1 MKAKKSKINLHT
13 LFYNDRFLM
22 FFSVIAAFVIWVTIS
37 MTAGTEI
44 ERTIDNVKINVDLE
58 NSVTKQFNLT
68 MFGDTADTVSV
79 TVKGKRYAVGN
90 LTADD
95 IKVTA
100 QTNYVDSAGKH
111 TLSLKAVAKDSSADF
126 EITSMSLNYIEAYFD
141 VYKEATYQLET
152 QIDTNQLM
160 PDGYIS
166 EEPIL
171 SAKNITICGPATEI
185 NKITKVYANV
195 KVDKPLT
202 TTATINAEITP
213 VNDNGSTLRYL
224 SVKDNAVVTVTIPI
238 LKVKELPV
246 TVDFINAPKDYTSKS
261 LTTTISPAK
270 VKVAAEESYIDKL
283 EKISVGTIDFSDIGA
298 LNNKFTF
305 RASDLKELKFID
317 GTESFDVSVD
327 ASDMVSGNFKIDS
340 SNINI
345 SNLTGNIQVDIPQ
358 SFSQEIILVGPQV
371 DIAKINN
378 SDIVGTID
386 VSSVQVSQGVMTF
399 PIDIS
404 IKNNNSCWAYGDYK
418 IVVNI
423 KNIAQ

>member
-1 MKAKKSKINLHT
+1 MKVKKRKINLHN

-22 FFSVIAAFVIWVTIS
+22 FFSVIAAFAIWVTIS

-44 ERTIDNVKINVDLE
+44 EKTIDNVKVNVDLE
-58 NSVTKQFNLT
+58 NSVPKQFDLT
-68 MFGDTADTVSV
+68 MFGDTEYTVSV

-95 IKVTA
+95 IEVTA

-111 TLSLKAVAKDSSADF
+111 TLSLKAVAKDEAADF
-126 EITSMSLNYIEAYFD
+126 EITSISQTYIEAYFD

-152 QIDTNQLM
+152 DIVTQQLI

-171 SAKNITICGPATEI
+171 SAKSITICGPATEI
-185 NKITKVYANV
+185 NKITKVYAKV
-195 KVDKPLT
+195 QVDKPLT
-202 TTATINAEITP
+202 TTATINAEIVP
-213 VNDNGSTLRYL
+213 VNEYGGTLRYL
-224 SVKDNAVVTVTIPI
+224 TVKNNAAVTITIPV

-246 TVDFINAPKDYTSKS
+246 SVEFINAPKDYT
-261 LTTTISPAK
+261 TTPLKTVISPS
-270 VKVAAEESYIDKL
+270 VVTIAADEAYVDKL
-283 EKISVGTIDFSDIGA
+283 EKISVGTIDFSDIGS

-305 RASDLKELKFID
+305 NASSLKEVKFID
-317 GTESFDVSVD
+317 GTEQFEVSVD
-327 ASDMVSGNFKIDS
+327 ASSMVSGNFEIDS

-345 SNLTGNIQVDIPQ
+345 SNLSENITVEIPS
-358 SFSQEIILVGPQV
+358 SFSQEIVLVGPSA
-371 DIAKINN
+371 DIAKISS
-378 SDIVGTID
+378 SDIIGTID
-386 VSSVQVSQGVMTF
+386 VSSAQVTQGTMTF

-418 IVVNI
+418 IVVTI
-423 KNIAQ
+423 KTQ

>member
-1 MKAKKSKINLHT
+1 MKAKKRKINLHN

-22 FFSVIAAFVIWVTIS
+22 FFSVIAAFAIWVTIS

-44 ERTIDNVKINVDLE
+44 EKTIDNVKVNVDLE
-58 NSVTKQFNLT
+58 NSVPKQFDLT
-68 MFGDTADTVSV
+68 MFGDTEYTVSV
-79 TVKGKRYAVGN
+79 TVRGKRYAVGN

-95 IKVTA
+95 IEVTA

-111 TLSLKAVAKDSSADF
+111 TLSLKAVAKDEAADF
-126 EITSMSLNYIEAYFD
+126 EITSISQTYIEAYFD

-152 QIDTNQLM
+152 DIIANQLI

-166 EEPIL
+166 EDPIL
-171 SAKNITICGPATEI
+171 SAKSVTICGPATEI
-185 NKITKVYANV
+185 NKITKVYARVNV
-195 KVDKPLT
+195 DEPLT
-202 TTATINAEITP
+202 TTATINAEIVP
-213 VNDNGSTLRYL
+213 VNEYSGTLRYL
-224 SVKDNAVVTVTIPI
+224 SVKDDAVVTITIPV

-246 TVDFINAPKDYTSKS
+246 SVEFINAPKNYAASP
-261 LTTTISPAK
+261 LTTTVTPSTVTI
-270 VKVAAEESYIDKL
+270 AADEAYIDKL
-283 EKISVGTIDFSDIGA
+283 EKISVGTIDFADIGS

-305 RASDLKELKFID
+305 SASSIKEVKFID
-317 GTESFDVSVD
+317 GTESFEVSVD
-327 ASDMVSGNFKIDS
+327 ASSMVSGNFKIDS

-345 SNLTGNIQVDIPQ
+345 SNLSENVSVEIPS
-358 SFSQEIILVGPQV
+358 SFSQEVVLVGPSA
-371 DIAKINN
+371 DIAALKS

-386 VSSVQVSQGVMTF
+386 ISSVQVAQGAMTF

-423 KNIAQ
+423 KTQ

>member
-1 MKAKKSKINLHT
+1 MKAKKRKINLHN

-22 FFSVIAAFVIWVTIS
+22 FFSVIAAFAIWVTIS

-44 ERTIDNVKINVDLE
+44 EKTIDNVKVNVDLE
-58 NSVTKQFNLT
+58 NSVPKQFDLT
-68 MFGDTADTVSV
+68 MFGDTEYTVSV
-79 TVKGKRYAVGN
+79 TVRGKRYAVGN

-95 IKVTA
+95 IDVTA

-111 TLSLKAVAKDSSADF
+111 TLSLKAVAKDDGADF
-126 EITSMSLNYIEAYFD
+126 EITSLSQTYIEAYFD

-152 QIDTNQLM
+152 NIVTDQLI

-171 SAKNITICGPATEI
+171 SAKSITICGPATEI
-185 NKITKVYANV
+185 NKITKVYARIQ
-195 KVDKPLT
+195 VDKPLT
-202 TTATINAEITP
+202 TTATINAEIVP
-213 VNDNGSTLRYL
+213 VNEYGGTLRYL
-224 SVKDNAVVTVTIPI
+224 SVKDNAVVTITVPV

-246 TVDFINAPKDYTSKS
+246 SVDFINAPKDYAASPLPTVVTPSKV
-261 LTTTISPAK
+261 TIAGDENY
-270 VKVAAEESYIDKL
+270 VDKL
-283 EKISVGTIDFSDIGA
+283 EKISVGTIDFSDIGS

-305 RASDLKELKFID
+305 NASSIKEVKFID
-317 GTESFDVSVD
+317 GTESFEVAVD
-327 ASDMVSGNFKIDS
+327 ASSMVSGNFKIDS

-345 SNLTGNIQVDIPQ
+345 SNLSENVSVEIPS
-358 SFSQEIILVGPQV
+358 SFSQEVVLVGPSA
-371 DIAKINN
+371 DIAVLKS

-386 VSSVQVSQGVMTF
+386 ISSVQVAQGTMTF

-423 KNIAQ
+423 KTQ